1 MLINSMNKNIFY
13 LIVIIFFLNS
23 CQSVRD
29 GLTGAKRNQSDE
41 FLVEKKNPLTLPP
54 EFENLPVPI
63 ENSKEEV
70 DEKDFDIRKLLGNLP
85 KDESKKS
92 GSNGLSESL
101 ESSIL
106 KKINKN

>member
-1 MLINSMNKNIFY
+1 MNKNIFY

-23 CQSVRD
+23 CQSFKD

-63 ENSKEEV
+63 ENSKEDV

>member
-1 MLINSMNKNIFY
+1 MNKNIFY

-23 CQSVRD
+23 CQSFKD

>member
-1 MLINSMNKNIFY
+1 MNKNIFY

-23 CQSVRD
+23 CQSFKD

-70 DEKDFDIRKLLGNLP
+70 DEKDFDIRKLLGNLL
-85 KDESKKS
+85 KDESEKS

>member
-1 MLINSMNKNIFY
+1 MNKFIFY
-13 LIVIIFFLNS
+13 FLTILFFLTS
-23 CQSVRD
+23 CQSFKD

-54 EFENLPVPI
+54 EFERLPEPKWNLDE
-63 ENSKEEV
+63 ENNKEE
-70 DEKDFDIRKLLGNLP
+70 DLDIRKLLGKLP
-85 KDESKKS
+85 KNKTKQSS
-92 GSNGLSESL
+92 STGLNKSL

>member
-1 MLINSMNKNIFY
+1 MNKNIFY

-23 CQSVRD
+23 CQSFKD

-85 KDESKKS
+85 KDENEKS

>member
-1 MLINSMNKNIFY
+1 MNKNIFY

-23 CQSVRD
+23 CQSVKD

-85 KDESKKS
+85 KDESEKS

>member
-1 MLINSMNKNIFY
+1 MNKNIFY
-13 LIVIIFFLNS
+13 LLVIIFFLNS
-23 CQSVRD
+23 CQSVKD

-85 KDESKKS
+85 KDESEKS

>member
-1 MLINSMNKNIFY
+1 MNKNIFY
-13 LIVIIFFLNS
+13 LIVIMFFLNS
-23 CQSVRD
+23 CQSFKD

-85 KDESKKS
+85 KDESEKS

>member
-1 MLINSMNKNIFY
+1 MNKNIFY

-70 DEKDFDIRKLLGNLP
+70 DEKDFDIRKLFGNLP

>member
-1 MLINSMNKNIFY
+1 MNKNIFY

-23 CQSVRD
+23 CQSFKD

-85 KDESKKS
+85 KDESEKS

>member
-1 MLINSMNKNIFY
+1 MNKNIFY

-85 KDESKKS
+85 KDESEKS

>member
-1 MLINSMNKNIFY
+1 MNKNIFY

-23 CQSVRD
+23 CQSVKD

-70 DEKDFDIRKLLGNLP
+70 DEKDFDIRKLFGNLP

>member
-1 MLINSMNKNIFY
+1 MNKNIFY

-63 ENSKEEV
+63 ENSNEEEVV

-85 KDESKKS
+85 KDESEKS